1 MPTEQPL
8 FPTIGFLGDTKA
20 SLFHKVYFIKNFSG
34 NAALLLLSY
43 QKSSARTV
51 YMPSVDQHSFF

>member
-1 MPTEQPL
+1 LIPTEQSL

-34 NAALLLLSY
+34 NAALLLLY
-43 QKSSARTV
+43 IKRVLQGLYTCRL
-51 YMPSVDQHSFF
+51 